1 MDTLAPEDGGGCL
14 DMPRACGPRNYQQAL
29 CPSDM
34 MSRNMSNRRVVV
46 AKRYAIMGEVR
57 SLPGILPPEAKP
69 ARHAATESMPAQ
81 LTRESD
87 TGVYPY
93 QRLFAMAHLGQI
105 KSIGA
110 DIEPDQFQ
118 PASLD
123 LRLGAKAYRVRASFL
138 PGRGRSV
145 MDRIRELDGLPAINI
160 EDGAIFEKGAVY
172 LVPLLEV
179 VDLKYE
185 EYGVA
190 NPKSSTGR
198 LDVLTRLITDG
209 STEFD
214 RIEKDY
220 NGQLYIEIAP
230 LTFSII
236 ARPGIRLNQV
246 RFHRDRG
253 NSDTLLRQQE
263 TQKLYDDGQ
272 LVRSGATLPPLR
284 DGVLVPVSVDLH
296 GSGDGAIIGYKA
308 RKNSNKI
315 DLSKVGFYDPRDF

>member
-1 MDTLAPEDGGGCL
+1 MLRT
-14 DMPRACGPRNYQQAL
+14 CGPRNYQQAM

-34 MSRNMSNRRVVV
+34 LSRNMSNTSMVV
-46 AKRYAIMGEVR
+46 ARRYAIMGEVR
-57 SLPGILPPEAKP
+57 SLPGILSPEAKP
-69 ARHAATESMPAQ
+69 PRHDATESIPAQ

-93 QRLFAMAHLGQI
+93 QRLLAMAHLGQI

-160 EDGAIFEKGAVY
+160 EDGAIFEKGSR
-172 LVPLLEV
+172 VPCATVGSSGSEIRRIR
-179 VDLKYE
+179 
-185 EYGVA
+185 VA

-214 RIEKDY
+214 RIEKGY
-220 NGQLYIEIAP
+220 RGQL
-230 LTFSII
+230 L
-236 ARPGIRLNQV
+236 
-246 RFHRDRG
+246 
-253 NSDTLLRQQE
+253 LLR
-263 TQKLYDDGQ
+263 
-272 LVRSGATLPPLR
+272 
-284 DGVLVPVSVDLH
+284 
-296 GSGDGAIIGYKA
+296 
-308 RKNSNKI
+308 
-315 DLSKVGFYDPRDF
+315 